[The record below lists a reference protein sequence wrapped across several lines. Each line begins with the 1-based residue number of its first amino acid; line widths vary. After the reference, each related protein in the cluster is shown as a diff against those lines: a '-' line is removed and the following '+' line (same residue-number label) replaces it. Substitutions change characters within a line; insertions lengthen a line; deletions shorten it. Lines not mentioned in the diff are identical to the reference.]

1 MTPDPE
7 STVQDFRLALRSLAG
22 LAVLLGLGLW
32 SLALV
37 YRRRG
42 LHRDVP
48 ALIIGGVL
56 ALAGGGY
63 LLWALP

>member
-7 STVQDFRLALRSLAG
+7 SPVYAFRLALRSLAG
-22 LAVLLGLGLW
+22 LVVLLGLVLW
-32 SLALV
+32 SLARV
-37 YRRRG
+37 SRRRG
-42 LHRDVP
+42 PQRDGP
-48 ALIIGGVL
+48 ALLIGGVL